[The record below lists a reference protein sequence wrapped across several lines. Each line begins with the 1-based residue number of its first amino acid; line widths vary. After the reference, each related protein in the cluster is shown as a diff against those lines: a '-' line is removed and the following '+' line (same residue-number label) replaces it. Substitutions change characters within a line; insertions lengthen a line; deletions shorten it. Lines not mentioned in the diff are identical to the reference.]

1 MSSDLCVVPIVRAR
15 VGGMPRTILF
25 LCTGNYYRSRFAEEL
40 FNHLATRNQ
49 LDWTATSRALAIELG
64 IYNVGPISSH
74 TREALAAGGI
84 PLTEPVR
91 HPIQCSEEDLA
102 TADRIIALKEA
113 EHRPYL
119 TARYPAWP
127 DRVEYW
133 HVHDLDKATAAEAL
147 SEIAGKV
154 KELIATLVKP
164 NDSTY

>member
-1 MSSDLCVVPIVRAR
+1 MV
-15 VGGMPRTILF
+15 RTILF

-40 FNHLATRNQ
+40 FNRLAERNK
-49 LDWTATSRALAIELG
+49 LDWTSTSRALAIELG

-74 TREALAAGGI
+74 TREALAKAGI
-84 PLTEPVR
+84 PLTEPIR

-102 TADRIIALKEA
+102 SADRTIALKEA

-119 TARYPAWP
+119 TARYPDWP

-133 HVHDLDKATAAEAL
+133 HIHDLDKATAIVAL

-154 KELIATLVKP
+154 NELISTLVQQGNEK
-164 NDSTY
+164 